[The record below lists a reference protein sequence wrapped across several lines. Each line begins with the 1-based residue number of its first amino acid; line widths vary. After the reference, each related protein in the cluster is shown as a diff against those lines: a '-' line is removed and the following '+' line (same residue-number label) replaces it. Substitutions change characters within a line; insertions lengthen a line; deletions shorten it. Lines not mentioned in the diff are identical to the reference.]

1 MFLIYLLLRGCQL
14 INRIL
19 MREVQKQKEEERL
32 ILTKIKEK
40 MNSLKE
46 KQSSLKKGFVE
57 PEEHF
62 QGEWLLS

>member
-1 MFLIYLLLRGCQL
+1 
-14 INRIL
+14 